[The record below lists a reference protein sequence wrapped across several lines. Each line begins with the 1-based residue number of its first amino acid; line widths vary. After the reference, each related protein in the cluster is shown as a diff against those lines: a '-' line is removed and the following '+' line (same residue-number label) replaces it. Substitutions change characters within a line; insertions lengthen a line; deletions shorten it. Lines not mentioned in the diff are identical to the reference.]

1 VRDETARD
9 VFWRRL
15 RIFPRGNLKR
25 QDSENIP
32 RGTNSRFVNLER
44 RRDWNPG
51 SGENSFMEN
60 THVECDTKSIG
71 KAIKDIV
78 QMQNSFSICP

>member
-1 VRDETARD
+1 MRDETARD

-44 RRDWNPG
+44 RREWNPG
-51 SGENSFMEN
+51 SGENLIGKHTCGML
-60 THVECDTKSIG
+60 VKSI
-71 KAIKDIV
+71 
-78 QMQNSFSICP
+78 SISI